1 MTTAEGQYVTPT
13 EDSPIDLRTL
23 WLIMLRRRIPFLIV
37 ATVVLAIGLA
47 VALII
52 PSTYVSSTS
61 VLIERRSTNVAEGQ
75 SIVSSLPA
83 DSAAVDTEVQVLRS
97 PDLARRVAEKLHLDR
112 DPEFNPRLRD
122 PGFGEWLGGLFGK
135 SPPPVRPG
143 LDVVTN
149 SLLNHMSVGRQGLT
163 YVINISVSSRSPQ
176 TAADIANATAREYL
190 AQQAEYKRSVAEK
203 AQNFYTERMRADRKS
218 VV

>member
-122 PGFGEWLGGLFGK
+122 PGFGEWLGGLFAPK
-135 SPPPVRPG
+135 S
-143 LDVVTN
+143 
-149 SLLNHMSVGRQGLT
+149 
-163 YVINISVSSRSPQ
+163 
-176 TAADIANATAREYL
+176 ACDIRRE
-190 AQQAEYKRSVAEK
+190 V
-203 AQNFYTERMRADRKS
+203 
-218 VV
+218 